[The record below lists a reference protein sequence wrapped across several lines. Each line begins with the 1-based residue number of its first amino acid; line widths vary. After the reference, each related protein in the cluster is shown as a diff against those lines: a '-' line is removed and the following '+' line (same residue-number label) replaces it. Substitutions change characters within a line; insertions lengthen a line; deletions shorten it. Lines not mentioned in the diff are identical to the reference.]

1 VGGAQKLLNDKLA
14 AMQGL
19 HFHAII
25 NSKPRKT
32 SVLHVATHNCERCCP
47 RLSHKEMSDAVIVM
61 VKTISAAA
69 SQLWTV
75 TSLHNLLWSHAG
87 DLLCGLTTT
96 LPSDVLEK
104 LRSSHG
110 WTCCGALLYHAPD
123 DVCKSCPPRGADP
136 PRCHP
141 SCRVS
146 RSGGPAWP
154 TNIVLRL
161 AHHPVVVPQFSSL
174 RCAYEWLGERA
185 SAVAPNAVALVQRAA
200 GRGEV
205 AVPSRHFLPAPTGPA
220 GEMFVGPYAVG
231 GASWP
236 PSLPASWVRLV
247 PEETQDV
254 WRAIKKL
261 HGRASLARRVCRS
274 IMLACA
280 SALRLARSSGWRCV
294 DGAVFG
300 QWQRRPKTLVARS
313 ARDLLADAGIPARKA
328 QGFAATT
335 LEALL
340 CVLRARGAGS
350 FFRSPAP
357 VDDDLIPLV
366 ERMMPD
372 EPTVHGLVQCEEA
385 DYVSGGEDQ
394 GRGCD
399 DQGPAA
405 NSPPTSPAR
414 SFGDGSG
421 LLHAIGL
428 ASTSS
433 TAPTHPAADGGQQ
446 DEAADDDESVQPGD
460 DLEDDEP
467 LGRRTIGMN
476 MYINVSVYASSVEFL
491 ADQHADP
498 PVLLV
503 HGTTPKGVRGIL
515 THGTA
520 HAR

>member
-1 VGGAQKLLNDKLA
+1 VRYYLRFDVLPAVVRIAIDALRDVLTRGVAKPLAEVFMGSATCPCSVVGAAASTSRSHRVAAFQALLGSDIKQMMEDVGAQRTSMSSLLALYNLPSRYNVGGAQKLLNDKLA
-14 AMQGL
+14 AIQGL

-25 NSKPRKT
+25 NSKPRKK

-300 QWQRRPKTLVARS
+300 QWQRQPKTLVARS
-313 ARDLLADAGIPARKA
+313 ARDLLADAGIPDRKA

-350 FFRSPAP
+350 FVRSLAPA
-357 VDDDLIPLV
+357 DDDLIPLK

-372 EPTVHGLVQCEEA
+372 EPTVDGLVQCEEA
-385 DYVSGGEDQ
+385 DYVSGGED
-394 GRGCD
+394 
-399 DQGPAA
+399 
-405 NSPPTSPAR
+405 
-414 SFGDGSG
+414 
-421 LLHAIGL
+421 
-428 ASTSS
+428 
-433 TAPTHPAADGGQQ
+433 
-446 DEAADDDESVQPGD
+446 
-460 DLEDDEP
+460 
-467 LGRRTIGMN
+467 
-476 MYINVSVYASSVEFL
+476 
-491 ADQHADP
+491 
-498 PVLLV
+498 
-503 HGTTPKGVRGIL
+503 
-515 THGTA
+515 
-520 HAR
+520 